1 MSTPQ
6 ILSPDTVHPTTGYSH
21 AVVTSGRLLVV
32 SGQVGLG
39 KDGRVVGGGDF
50 EPQAA
55 QAFENLMSVLKA
67 GGASARDV
75 VRLGVI
81 LTSRDYLPKFREV
94 RLRYFPPPQPAST
107 LIIAGL
113 VTPDLLVEVEA
124 LAQLPS

>member
-1 MSTPQ
+1 MPTPQ

-32 SGQVGLG
+32 SGQVGLD
-39 KDGRVVGGGDF
+39 KNRNVVGGGDF
-50 EPQAA
+50 EPQAV
-55 QAFENLMSVLKA
+55 QAFENLMAVLKA

-94 RLRYFPPPQPAST
+94 RSRYFPPPQPAST

-124 LAQLPS
+124 MAQLPG